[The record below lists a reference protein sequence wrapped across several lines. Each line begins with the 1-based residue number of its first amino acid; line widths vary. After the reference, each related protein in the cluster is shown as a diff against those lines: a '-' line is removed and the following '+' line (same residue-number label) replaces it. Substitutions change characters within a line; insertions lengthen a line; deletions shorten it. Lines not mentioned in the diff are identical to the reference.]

1 MSEPSETGEKNPDK
15 ETPFL
20 SRKTFLALPYPEQI
34 KKIED
39 LQVWAADMRN
49 DPKIKA
55 DFYADARLYNASA
68 ERSPVS
74 SLEKIP
80 AGEERAAQAYRYYYA
95 CQDALTH
102 GEKALNGTALAERQA
117 DPDGNRTKTGSA
129 STKSTHEN
137 SPEGNAPPSESP
149 SSERRS
155 RTERGEEGGRQKRSP
170 EERLARLTKLQDRTA
185 TALADGSA
193 STWTEEQRA
202 AAEKFT
208 HRDLSQDI
216 LNRET
221 RQDIRSEAKAV
232 REGLQSGGVGP
243 ANIRMERHRQQQPD
257 TAGAQSED
265 PSQRVGNRE
274 HRFERLERLQ
284 NRVREAMNNGTTDG
298 WTHAQ
303 QAHAANFANRDLRA
317 EARNPQ
323 SRQEIRAEAQEL
335 RGLLR
340 QERGNSREI
349 DPVAA
354 FSSATANH
362 AGWNDR
368 TAGPEPET
376 TYRDVSVH
384 PTAPRSV
391 WSSGY
396 NDQTRI
402 PETQTASYD
411 LSFSGPARRAFAPAA
426 AGAYYVAPR
435 NVPLVGSYERELSSG
450 IRWNGGPL
458 RNSFAPQAG
467 YDPGP
472 PPGWR
477 PGMPVSYANPSSHPV
492 RDLLGATAVV
502 GLGHMDRG
510 ERHELRVGLR
520 EAGFGWHPVQNALHF
535 VLGG

>member
-1 MSEPSETGEKNPDK
+1 MSEPSKTDEKNLDK
-15 ETPFL
+15 ENPFL
-20 SRKTFLALPYPEQI
+20 SREAFLALPYPEQI

-39 LQVWAADMRN
+39 LQAWAADMRN
-49 DPKIKA
+49 DPKVKA
-55 DFYADARLYNASA
+55 NFYADARLYNASA
-68 ERSPVS
+68 DRSPVS

-80 AGEERAAQAYRYYYA
+80 AGEERSDQAYRYYFA

-102 GEKALNGTALAERQA
+102 GEKALNGTPPVERQA
-117 DPDGNRTKTGSA
+117 DAERNRTETNSPSTESAPEDSAEESA
-129 STKSTHEN
+129 SP
-137 SPEGNAPPSESP
+137 PESRPGG
-149 SSERRS
+149 RRS
-155 RTERGEEGGRQKRSP
+155 RAERGEEGGRQRRSP

-208 HRDLSQDI
+208 HRDLAQDI
-216 LNRET
+216 RNRET
-221 RQDIRSEAKAV
+221 RQDIRAEAKAV
-232 REGLQSGGVGP
+232 REGLRSGGIGP

-257 TAGAQSED
+257 TAGAQAEAS
-265 PSQRVGNRE
+265 SGQRVGNRE

-284 NRVREAMNNGTTDG
+284 TRVRDALNNGTTDG

-317 EARNPQ
+317 EARDPQ

-335 RGLLR
+335 RGLLK
-340 QERGNSREI
+340 QERGTHRGI

-354 FSSATANH
+354 FSASANH
-362 AGWNDR
+362 PGWSNR
-368 TAGPEPET
+368 TAGQEPET
-376 TYRDVSVH
+376 AYRDVSFR
-384 PTAPRSV
+384 PAAPQSV
-391 WSSGY
+391 WSSGF

-402 PETQTASYD
+402 PETQTASYEV
-411 LSFSGPARRAFAPAA
+411 SFSGPARHAFAPAA
-426 AGAYYVAPR
+426 AYYAPPR
-435 NVPLVGSYERELSSG
+435 NAPFVGSYDRGLSSD

-477 PGMPVSYANPSSHPV
+477 PGMPASYAGPSSHPV
-492 RDLLGATAVV
+492 RDLLGAAAVV

-510 ERHELRVGLR
+510 ERHDLRVDLH
-520 EAGFGWHPVQNALHF
+520 EAGFGRHPIRNALNF
-535 VLGG
+535 TLGG